1 VEGVAEQ
8 RGYRER
14 ERGTVDVTLL
24 NAERRGYRERGCIS
38 LGQVLPSANLA
49 YFESIGL
56 AGRKILDA
64 SEIRLGRGG
73 PVKTRLAA
81 KRPRVRFNPWHAFS
95 AGVIISAILWF
106 AVHGAARDGGR
117 KNSLA
122 SSEAVEYGMQDIS
135 QQEAT
140 TIPHDNSSVQPLTPK
155 VRNNAEGKEGK
166 EGKEITSNQ
175 TLIKVYLS
183 ESRSVE
189 TVPLETYVKGV
200 VAAEM
205 PLDFEPAALQAQAI
219 AARTYIIRR
228 LRLNDLSGIPVINA
242 DVTDTQS
249 HQVYRSL
256 SDMNQLQ
263 RENKAGWSK
272 VSDAVEKTAGEVIT
286 YDGEP
291 IEALFFSTSNG
302 RTENSEEV
310 FPNQLPYLRSVAS
323 PWDARESPRAEEE
336 VEMPLRDFYAKLGV
350 GISPASINLAATK
363 PIRILE
369 WTAGKRVKLMVAGN
383 KKLTGEEV
391 RNKLGL
397 RSASFDWKIGKNKI
411 TLKVYGSGHG
421 VGMSQWGAE
430 GMAKAG
436 KSAYQII
443 AHYYTGTR
451 MEKVSKLAN
460 SS

>member
-1 VEGVAEQ
+1 MSRFAV
-8 RGYRER
+8 
-14 ERGTVDVTLL
+14 
-24 NAERRGYRERGCIS
+24 
-38 LGQVLPSANLA
+38 
-49 YFESIGL
+49 
-56 AGRKILDA
+56 
-64 SEIRLGRGG
+64 
-73 PVKTRLAA
+73 
-81 KRPRVRFNPWHAFS
+81 KRPRARFNLWHAFS
-95 AGVIISAILWF
+95 AGILISAILWF
-106 AVHGAARDGGR
+106 AVHGAAKEDGR
-117 KNSLA
+117 KNSHT
-122 SSEAVEYGMQDIS
+122 SGVVEYGMQDIS
-135 QQEAT
+135 QPQAK
-140 TIPHDNSSVQPLTPK
+140 TIPHHNSGVKPETPK
-155 VRNNAEGKEGK
+155 VRNNAEGKEL
-166 EGKEITSNQ
+166 TSNQ
-175 TLIKVYLS
+175 SLIKVYLS
-183 ESRSVE
+183 KSRSIE

-228 LRLNDLSGIPVINA
+228 MRLNDHSGMPVINA

-256 SDMNQLQ
+256 NDMRMLQ

-272 VSDAVEKTAGEVIT
+272 VNDAVEKTAGEVIT
-286 YDGEP
+286 YGGEL

-323 PWDARESPRAEEE
+323 PWDKQESPRAEEAI
-336 VEMPLRDFYAKLGV
+336 EMPLKDFYAKLGV
-350 GISPASINLAATK
+350 GVSPASINLAGTK

-443 AHYYTGTR
+443 AHYYTGART
-451 MEKVSKLAN
+451 EKVSKLAN
-460 SS
+460 GS

>member
-1 VEGVAEQ
+1 
-8 RGYRER
+8 
-14 ERGTVDVTLL
+14 
-24 NAERRGYRERGCIS
+24 
-38 LGQVLPSANLA
+38 
-49 YFESIGL
+49 
-56 AGRKILDA
+56 
-64 SEIRLGRGG
+64 
-73 PVKTRLAA
+73 VKSRLAV
-81 KRPRVRFNPWHAFS
+81 KRPRAGFNLWHAFS
-95 AGVIISAILWF
+95 AGIIISAILWF
-106 AVHGAARDGGR
+106 AVHGAAREGGG
-117 KNSLA
+117 KILHA
-122 SSEAVEYGMQDIS
+122 SGVIEYEMQDIS
-135 QQEAT
+135 QPQAT
-140 TIPHDNSSVQPLTPK
+140 TITQHNSGVKPEAPK
-155 VRNNAEGKEGK
+155 VRNIAEGKEN
-166 EGKEITSNQ
+166 TSNQ
-175 TLIKVYLS
+175 SLIKVYLS
-183 ESRSVE
+183 ETRSIE

-228 LRLNDLSGIPVINA
+228 MQLKDHSGMPDIDA

-256 SDMNQLQ
+256 SDMSRLQ

-272 VSDAVEKTAGEVIT
+272 VNDAVEKTAGEVIT
-286 YDGEP
+286 YGGEP

-310 FPNQLPYLRSVAS
+310 FPNKIPYLRSVAS
-323 PWDARESPRAEEE
+323 PWDKQESPRAEEE
-336 VEMPLRDFYAKLGV
+336 IEIPLKDFYAKLGV
-350 GISPASINLAATK
+350 GISPASINLAVTK

-369 WTAGKRVKLMVAGN
+369 WTAGKRVKLMMAGN

-451 MEKVSKLAN
+451 TEKVSKLAN
-460 SS
+460 GSKIHP